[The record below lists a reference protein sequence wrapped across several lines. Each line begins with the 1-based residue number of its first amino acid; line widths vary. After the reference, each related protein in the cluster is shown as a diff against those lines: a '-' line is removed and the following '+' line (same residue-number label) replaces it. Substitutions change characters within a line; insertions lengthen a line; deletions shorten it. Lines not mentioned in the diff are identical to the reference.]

1 MNSKHP
7 LLGKFDEDPG
17 RWRPYWYGLKID
29 VPAQLDGRGAGSI
42 NLNNQPFIMTRMTH
56 QIQGCT
62 DPDIDNGLY
71 QDGQYDIAWKDEQSN
86 YQNGPLPA
94 ECFMGSVRSGFSY
107 EFPYP
112 IPYSGNKTLT
122 FEIFNRCARIITG
135 SDPIPYFKVAI
146 VIHGIA
152 DWGTVLPIR

>member
-1 MNSKHP
+1 
-7 LLGKFDEDPG
+7 
-17 RWRPYWYGLKID
+17 
-29 VPAQLDGRGAGSI
+29 
-42 NLNNQPFIMTRMTH
+42 MTRMTH

-86 YQNGPLPA
+86 YQNAPLPA

-122 FEIFNRCARIITG
+122 FEIFNRCQRTITG
-135 SDPIPYFKVAI
+135 SELLPFFKVAI
-146 VIHGIA
+146 VVHGIA